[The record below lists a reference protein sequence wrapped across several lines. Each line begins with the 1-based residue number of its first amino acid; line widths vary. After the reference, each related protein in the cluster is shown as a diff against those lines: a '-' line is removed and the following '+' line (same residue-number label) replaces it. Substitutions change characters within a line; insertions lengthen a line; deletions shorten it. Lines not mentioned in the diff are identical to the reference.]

1 MGDDILDCL
10 PAGDIASV
18 FGENASCDT
27 LGDPGFTDIELAA
40 VEAVD
45 EEGCNAN

>member
-1 MGDDILDCL
+1 MGDDILDCF
-10 PAGDIASV
+10 PPGDIASV
-18 FGENASCDT
+18 VGENESWDI